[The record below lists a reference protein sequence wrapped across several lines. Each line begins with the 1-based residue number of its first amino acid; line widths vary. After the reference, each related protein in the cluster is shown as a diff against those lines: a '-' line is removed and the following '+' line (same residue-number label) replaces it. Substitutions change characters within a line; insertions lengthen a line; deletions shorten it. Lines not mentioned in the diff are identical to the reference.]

1 MVKSLS
7 VSGSLLRLGLRTG
20 MSKFFVNDSTGQWKF
35 EFKQYPSCCKAHF
48 HLKLRL
54 EEIF

>member
-20 MSKFFVNDSTGQWKF
+20 PSKFFVNNSTGQWTF
-35 EFKQYPSCCKAHF
+35 DCNTGHAA
-48 HLKLRL
+48 KLISTSNFGS